1 MTQLQWLLLPLFI
14 HLALVIFVGAKSLL
28 GRIKAVTTGK
38 VRLKDIA
45 LATTAWP
52 DPVRK
57 YGNNFTNQFEL
68 PTFWYAICALL
79 VATSKIDNVEII
91 LSWLFVA
98 ARIAHSFIHTTSN
111 FVPRRMYG
119 FLVAFATL
127 TLMWAWFGLRLYFIG

>member
-14 HLALVIFVGAKSLL
+14 HFALLTFVGAKSLL
-28 GRIKAVTTGK
+28 GRIQAVTSGK
-38 VRLKDIA
+38 TRLKDIA
-45 LATTAWP
+45 LTTAAWP

-98 ARIAHSFIHTTSN
+98 ARIVHSFIHTTSN
-111 FVPRRMYG
+111 FVPRRMYA
-119 FLVAFATL
+119 FLAAFVCLA
-127 TLMWAWFGLRLYFIG
+127 LMWAWFGLRLYFIG